1 VQPIPNTCFPVN
13 HIVLFPKEYKRGYT
27 LDKFFALCAH
37 VQVIL
42 KSLTNIESST
52 LPESDG
58 VGFRI
63 DFTFSTN
70 EFFTNTKLSKVYHMA
85 DSGDDPVLEKAEGT
99 EIEWHPGKN
108 VTVTIK
114 KKKQRN
120 KNGKGTRVVT
130 KTEPCESFFNFFSP
144 PCIPGPEEEGQSCPQ
159 RNVNTRTTVPNWSVC
174 VCVCTRACIH
184 VCTQAFMHMCVCV
197 PRETLVH
204 VCISCVN
211 VKCDCI
217 FTFLSVCTHQ
227 DIFTCKQTY
236 GHWKSCRSVCFARVT
251 GLYTI
256 TPHNEPIF
264 VNGKSQ

>member
-1 VQPIPNTCFPVN
+1 MEAYFDI
-13 HIVLFPKEYKRGYT
+13 
-27 LDKFFALCAH
+27 FFVPYAH

-85 DSGDDPVLEKAEGT
+85 DSGDDPVLEKAVGT
-99 EIEWHPGKN
+99 EIEWHAGKN

-144 PCIPGPEEEGQSCPQ
+144 PRIPGPEEEGQSPCPAQ
-159 RNVNTRTTVPNWSVC
+159 CNTTATHCKFPLCVNLCVC
-174 VCVCTRACIH
+174 VCVCVRARAC
-184 VCTQAFMHMCVCV
+184 MCVGVCACV
-197 PRETLVH
+197 RLRSRVCVGGWVCVWQGETF
-204 VCISCVN
+204 VN
-211 VKCDCI
+211 VSRMCI
-217 FTFLSVCTHQ
+217 
-227 DIFTCKQTY
+227 
-236 GHWKSCRSVCFARVT
+236 
-251 GLYTI
+251 
-256 TPHNEPIF
+256 
-264 VNGKSQ
+264 